1 MKLAGQYVG
10 VQKVGE
16 CEYPSTVQCCK
27 VNDQFVAARLD
38 GRVDL
43 RVVLAIVYLLIVI
56 IKRPVLIR
64 LIQCI
69 VTVVITRFS
78 YLYTVKIRI

>member
-1 MKLAGQYVG
+1 M
-10 VQKVGE
+10 QKVGE

-43 RVVLAIVYLLIVI
+43 RVVSAVVYLHIELNT
-56 IKRPVLIR
+56 RSVLIWL

-69 VTVVITRFS
+69 VTVVMAYLS
-78 YLYTVKIRI
+78 YSYIHCVIVCD